1 MDAAWTSAQ
10 KKTVA
15 AAFLGWALDAF
26 DFFLMVF
33 VLKDIAQEFGHSITE
48 VSVAITLTLAA
59 RPVGAFIFG
68 RMADR
73 WGRRPTLMI
82 DITLFAILDV
92 ATAFAPNLAVLL
104 VLRFLFGIA
113 MGGEWGVGAALAFET
128 IPTRS
133 RGIVS
138 GLLQAGYPTG
148 YLLAALTFGFGYEH
162 IGWRGMFI
170 VGALPALLV
179 LYIRRHVVESP
190 AWQQT
195 SKARA
200 SGPGFVQTI
209 AANWKLALYAIVLM
223 TAFNFFSHGTQ
234 DLYPTFLREQHGF
247 DVHTVSLITI
257 VLNVGAIIG
266 GLLFGAFSERIG
278 RRRAIAIAALIA
290 LPVLPLWAYAS
301 TPVWLAVGAFLMQI
315 SVQGAWGVIPAHLN
329 EMAPATIRAT
339 FPGLVYQLGNLL
351 ASGNATIQSAIAHG
365 RGGNYGFALAVVAGT
380 VAVVIAVLILAGSE
394 WRGVDMAAA
403 PGAGTP
409 PRGGPG
415 AVPL

>member
-1 MDAAWTSAQ
+1 MNDDNKPWTSVQ

-33 VLKDIAQEFGHSITE
+33 VLKDIAQEFHSSITE
-48 VSVAITLTLAA
+48 VSIAITLTLAA
-59 RPVGAFIFG
+59 RPVGAFVFG
-68 RMADR
+68 RIADR
-73 WGRRPTLMI
+73 YGRRPALMI
-82 DITLFAILDV
+82 DIALFAVLDV

-104 VLRFLFGIA
+104 VLRALFGIA

-128 IPTRS
+128 IPARS
-133 RGIVS
+133 RGLVS

-148 YLLAALTFGFGYEH
+148 YLLAALTFGTAYAY

-179 LYIRRHVVESP
+179 WYIRSHVGESP

-195 SKARA
+195 SRTRA
-200 SGPGFVQTI
+200 AGPGFVQTLT
-209 AANWKLALYAIVLM
+209 AHWKLALYAIVLM

-234 DLYPTFLREQHGF
+234 DLYPTFLREQHHF

-257 VLNVGAIIG
+257 TLNVGAIVG
-266 GLLFGAFSERIG
+266 GLMFGALSERIG

-290 LPVLPLWAYAS
+290 LPVLPLWAYS
-301 TPVWLAVGAFLMQI
+301 TTPLWLAAGAFLMQI

-365 RGGNYGFALAVVAGT
+365 RGGDYAYALAIVAAI
-380 VAVVIAVLILAGSE
+380 VAVVIAVLILTGSE
-394 WRGVDMAAA
+394 WRGVDMAAVQD
-403 PGAGTP
+403 GARTP
-409 PRGGPG
+409 RP
-415 AVPL
+415 AAAS